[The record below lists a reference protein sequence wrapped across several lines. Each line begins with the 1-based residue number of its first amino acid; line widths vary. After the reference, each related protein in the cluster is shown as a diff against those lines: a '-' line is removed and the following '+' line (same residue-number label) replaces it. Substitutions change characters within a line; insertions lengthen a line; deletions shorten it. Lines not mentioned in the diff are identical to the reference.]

1 MNRQHP
7 ARRDPSRSHL
17 TCACSLALVC
27 ASVLLTPSATKAQD
41 TQETDVA
48 EAARQAKARKAA
60 QAQKPAPHVYTN
72 DDLQRSQILTPEDRA
87 PIEAGKKNSVPPV
100 INAPLPS
107 NATADG
113 SAPTESLGEIARRVR
128 QEKSANQAE
137 QAGKLP
143 APPPY
148 HLESSQAQV
157 FAHPKSVG
165 RPLAAPSSP
174 SHKIV
179 QPPVSAEPH
188 KRDPFSRAT
197 ISPAPS
203 RSLPAPVVA
212 PVIPR
217 TEVHAPPIVAKT
229 QPDTSHVRI
238 EPGDS
243 LWSLSRQYLGRGER
257 WHVWLE
263 SNPTISDPRRL
274 QPGMMLVVPRTSA
287 SSHPRVGNN
296 VAAAS
301 AISPIPRGQPSDT
314 VAVQPG
320 DSLWKLAAQ
329 HFGHGAD
336 WPCLASANPDLLN
349 PSLIYP
355 GQILHLTETCAAV
368 SSYLGSDRPLV
379 NH

>member
-7 ARRDPSRSHL
+7 ARRDPSRWHFIGAW
-17 TCACSLALVC
+17 TWALVC
-27 ASVLLTPSATKAQD
+27 SSFLLTPLTVSAQD
-41 TQETDVA
+41 TDVA
-48 EAARQAKARKAA
+48 EAARQEKARKAA
-60 QAQKPAPHVYTN
+60 QPQKQPAHVYTN
-72 DDLQRSQILTPEDRA
+72 DDLQRSQILAPEDRA
-87 PIEAGKKNSVPPV
+87 SIEARKKNSAPPV

-107 NATADG
+107 NIPAEDAR
-113 SAPTESLGEIARRVR
+113 ATESLGEVARRVR
-128 QEKSANQAE
+128 QEKAAHQAE

-148 HLESSQAQV
+148 HLESSQPQV
-157 FAHPKSVG
+157 FAHPKSLS
-165 RPLAAPSSP
+165 RPLVAPTSPSSS
-174 SHKIV
+174 SHKTV
-179 QPPVSAEPH
+179 QPPVIAEPH
-188 KRDPFSRAT
+188 RRDPFSRAT

-217 TEVHAPPIVAKT
+217 TEVHAPPNVAKT

-243 LWSLSRQYLGRGER
+243 LWSLSRTYLGRGSR

-263 SNPTISDPRRL
+263 SNPSIGDPRRL
-274 QPGMMLVVPRTSA
+274 QPGTVLVVPRAAANSDPHI
-287 SSHPRVGNN
+287 SNN
-296 VAAAS
+296 VATAS
-301 AISPIPRGQPSDT
+301 AAPVSPSATRGEPPGT
-314 VAVQPG
+314 VFVQPG

-336 WPCLASANPDLLN
+336 WPCLANANPDLPN

-355 GQILHLTETCAAV
+355 GQLLNLPSACAQPQL
-368 SSYLGSDRPLV
+368 SSPKR
-379 NH
+379 